1 MKVTVLQENLA
12 HGLNIVSRAVSTRS
26 TLPVLGNVLV
36 ATDEGRLRLSAT
48 NLELGITC
56 WIGAKIEEEGST
68 TVPART
74 FTELVGTLSP
84 YAGLTDQQVDLTL
97 NVRTQTLN
105 VHCGA
110 SNTDLKCIDSQEFP
124 PMPSPEIADG
134 VQIGVADFKEM
145 IQQVA
150 FAASTDEAR
159 PILTGVLVTVS
170 PFPPQISPTSQ
181 SGAAEARSKETGYLT
196 LAAADGFRLSVRK
209 TILPGPPPRPV
220 SAIIPARALTEL
232 ARITGAASPGSEASA
247 RGEGDSSKKE
257 REQTITMHLPPG
269 RGQVIFRWKDVEL
282 VSQLIEGNFPDF
294 EQIIP
299 RTYKTRTVV
308 STAAFLKACKQAEI
322 FAREGS
328 HIARLNIYPPGSFGR
343 PTAGALAA
351 GDEASPK
358 GATPS
363 AGESIGVLR
372 TEGPGS
378 LVITG
383 QSEETG
389 SSQTEI
395 PATVEGA
402 PLLIAFNVR
411 YLREVLEVI
420 KTPEVA
426 LETTMETSPGLIRPV
441 GEDNFVH
448 VIMPMHLGS

>member
-97 NVRTQTLN
+97 NIRTQTLN

-124 PMPSPEIADG
+124 PMPSPDLADG
-134 VQIGVADFKEM
+134 IQIGISEFKEM

-159 PILTGVLVTVS
+159 PILTGVLMTVS
-170 PFPPQISPTSQ
+170 PFPPQIS
-181 SGAAEARSKETGYLT
+181 AATQGSAADARSREAGYLT

-209 TILPGPPPRPV
+209 AVLPGPPPRPV

-232 ARITGAASPGSEASA
+232 ARITSTAASGADTSA
-247 RGEGDSSKKE
+247 RGESDSSKKE
-257 REQTITMHLPPG
+257 RDQTITMHLPPG

-308 STAAFLKACKQAEI
+308 STTAFLKACKQAEI

-328 HIARLNIYPPGSFGR
+328 HIARLNIYPPASRGTMQAEPVG
-343 PTAGALAA
+343 GARAA
-351 GDEASPK
+351 EGEAS
-358 GATPS
+358 GAFHQD
-363 AGESIGVLR
+363 
-372 TEGPGS
+372 GPGS

-395 PATVEGA
+395 PATVEGS

-426 LETTMETSPGLIRPV
+426 LETSMETSPGLIRPV